1 MLGRCGNAG
10 FVVGASGRGIL
21 GLGIGFPPMTPGN
34 VTGRSNPR
42 KSSMLPGN
50 GLAVGVLGLEGIDG
64 SVEIGGL
71 DGFVPPNP
79 G

>member
-1 MLGRCGNAG
+1 
-10 FVVGASGRGIL
+10 
-21 GLGIGFPPMTPGN
+21 MTPGN